1 MNGETKLLRHLSM
14 EVVGQRKI
22 GSCETLLFMG
32 GGNFDTDNKLIDAG
46 MGAAAIS
53 SMSSL

>member
-1 MNGETKLLRHLSM
+1 MNGETKLVRHLSM